1 MKMHGPKN
9 KISNISFEIS
19 TNFRPI
25 LDQLLAIYTASVS
38 HIRLA
43 VHVLHVIWD
52 LYNNKK

>member
-43 VHVLHVIWD
+43 VHVLHVI
-52 LYNNKK
+52 